1 MDNMTDTKKFLI
13 MTQEFEDVYIDA
25 QSFVKKIGK
34 HKKASV
40 YNWLNGKTS
49 NIHGVTK
56 AKIME
61 IFELPHDVWMKE
73 FNREESFRSYLQ
85 TLKIEKQDN
94 FDDLFFEKLPEITR
108 KERVLLMKKLE
119 ENIDFKQIKSSTP
132 SFMFE
137 YAEKLQEQE
146 KIEEALE
153 VLSILENDSSSYKII
168 HANQIDKLKAILL
181 SDKKIQD
188 WDGAISILKRLYH
201 NGNRPMDDPEVT
213 TLIASNYKRK
223 AFYSHN
229 KKSLLPK
236 EEIDLNLL
244 IASIAIHKKAYKG
257 KDSKDKYYDAINMA
271 YLYNILNAIE
281 IEDAD
286 SIEINQLYTELLRVW
301 KVNSNDWWATI
312 SNAEFL
318 MLLGKINPAIS
329 EVEAFIKNNPNKLTP
344 SNLNP
349 TLRQLEI
356 YIHFTEDNNAMEFYE
371 FLKDCLKEV

>member
-1 MDNMTDTKKFLI
+1 MTDTKKFLI
-13 MTQEFEDVYIDA
+13 MKQEFLDVYENA
-25 QSFVKKIGK
+25 QSFAKKLG
-34 HKKASV
+34 HNRDTSV
-40 YNWLNGKTS
+40 NNWLNGRTV
-49 NIHGVTK
+49 NIRGVTK
-56 AKIME
+56 AKIIE

-73 FNREESFRSYLQ
+73 FNRDESFRKYLQ
-85 TLKIEKQDN
+85 TLKTKKEDN
-94 FDDLFFEKLPEITR
+94 FDDLLFEKLAEITT
-108 KERVLLMKKLE
+108 KEREILMKKLE
-119 ENIDFKQIKSSTP
+119 EDIDFKQIKSSTP

-137 YAEKLQEQE
+137 YAQKLQKED

-153 VLSILENDSSSYKII
+153 VLKILENDPSSYKII

-188 WDGAISILKRLYH
+188 WDGAITILKRLYL
-201 NGNRPMDDPEVT
+201 NENYLINDPEVT

-257 KDSKDKYYDAINMA
+257 KDSQDKYYDAINMA

-281 IEDAD
+281 VEDAD
-286 SIEINQLYTELLRVW
+286 SIEINQLYTELSKGW
-301 KVNSNDWWATI
+301 KINDNDWWATI

-318 MLLGKINPAIS
+318 MLLGKINLAIS
-329 EVEAFIKNNPNKLTP
+329 EIEAFIINNPNKLTP
-344 SNLNP
+344 SDLNP

-356 YIHFTEDNNAMEFYE
+356 YIHFTGDDNAVVFYE
-371 FLKDCLKEV
+371 FLRDCLGERG